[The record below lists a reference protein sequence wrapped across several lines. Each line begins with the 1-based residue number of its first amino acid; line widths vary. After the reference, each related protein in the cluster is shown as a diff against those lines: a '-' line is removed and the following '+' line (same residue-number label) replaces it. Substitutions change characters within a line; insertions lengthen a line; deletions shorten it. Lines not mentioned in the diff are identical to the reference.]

1 MATTTLAT
9 TTLMDLVNS
18 FSDKTAD
25 LADQVTAQA
34 QAGGSDIWFTFLGLD
49 WSKPTWD
56 LVILLFFVIS
66 VLIYSFTLGRDRIV
80 AILISTYLSLA
91 VATNLP
97 YADKLNELISRTG
110 GFAFQ
115 TAAFLAAFILLFV
128 FLSRSSLIQSLSNLG
143 GSFWQV
149 ILFSL
154 LQVGLLTSVILS
166 FLPPAA
172 LDQLSFFTK
181 IVFLSELGRFCWV
194 VLPIL
199 ALVFVRG
206 RQLT

>member
-1 MATTTLAT
+1 M
-9 TTLMDLVNS
+9 
-18 FSDKTAD
+18 
-25 LADQVTAQA
+25 
-34 QAGGSDIWFTFLGLD
+34 
-49 WSKPTWD
+49 
-56 LVILLFFVIS
+56 ILLFFVIS

-128 FLSRSSLIQSLSNLG
+128 FLSSSSLIQSLSNLG